1 MERLKK
7 LGSFSR
13 TGDKAQD
20 GPAISSDGGETVTA
34 GGLAALTD
42 AVRQVVDGQLDAPM
56 PDFPPGSPMHGLVEQ
71 TERMRGR
78 LRALSQIIEDH
89 TLEEGT
95 AERQRR
101 DAMSGLAEN
110 FEAAVSGSISSVE
123 SHVATALDDS
133 SDSVDRVAQ
142 VASAATESSASV
154 TEIGRM
160 TQQTADLSERMTE
173 QTRIAQETTAE
184 LGSAAADILG
194 VADIIQAIAGQTNL
208 LALNATIEAARAGEA
223 GRGFAVVANE
233 VKTLAQQTADATDR
247 VKNLIAAVDSAA
259 ARVTEATGAIGA
271 AVAELDT
278 SAGVVASAVE
288 EQQTANQEIA
298 ANAEEILARMRSFE
312 ERMQEV
318 RGGVQKIHDGAG
330 AFLGEIRAEAGIKDD
345 EITFGQSAPLSGSA
359 ASLGTAMRDGI
370 ALAFAEVNAAGGVG
384 GRKLAL
390 ETEDDAYV
398 PERTLDNV
406 RAMVRSG
413 SVFGLIGSVG
423 TPTSKLAE
431 LVARGGGIPFI
442 GPVTGAAFLRD
453 PQFHHVLNIRA
464 SYQQEVDA
472 LVKWMTGTVRAKR
485 PALLFQGDAYGQTV
499 RAALE
504 TALKPHGMDLSAQ
517 GAYERQTGDVQ
528 PAYEIIRAA
537 EPDIIFMAGTAGPT
551 AAFVQAA
558 RDGGLTCP
566 LATISFVGSRDFAR
580 QAGNAGAGV
589 IISQVVPL
597 PTDGSQGVVRRYLDS
612 ARRHGICTEPD
623 FQSLEGYVTG
633 LTAAEI
639 LTSVDGPLTRD
650 AFVKAA
656 TGVQHDVDIG
666 GFKLVFGPTR
676 NQGSDQ
682 VYLTELKPGGG
693 FDLIHA

>member
-1 MERLKK
+1 LQRLIR
-7 LGSFSR
+7 LGSLKR
-13 TGDKAQD
+13 TGGRTEAIASASSQGDK
-20 GPAISSDGGETVTA
+20 GAIVD
-34 GGLAALTD
+34 GLAALAD

-56 PDFPPGSPMHGLVEQ
+56 PAFPPGSPLHALVEQ
-71 TERMRGR
+71 TERMRTR
-78 LRALSQIIEDH
+78 LGALSQIIEEH
-89 TLEEGT
+89 TLEEGAAEKQRST
-95 AERQRR
+95 A
-101 DAMSGLAEN
+101 MHGLAEN
-110 FEAAVSGSISSVE
+110 FEAAVSGSISSVDG
-123 SHVATALDDS
+123 HVATALRDS

-160 TQQTADLSERMTE
+160 TQQTADLTERMTE
-173 QTRIAQETTAE
+173 QTRIARETTSE
-184 LGSAAADILG
+184 LGSAASDILG
-194 VADIIQAIAGQTNL
+194 VADIIQTIAGQTNL

-247 VKNLIAAVDSAA
+247 VKNLIAAVESATG
-259 ARVTEATGAIGA
+259 RVTDATGAIGE
-271 AVAELDT
+271 AVEELNT
-278 SAGVVASAVE
+278 NAGIVASAVE
-288 EQQTANQEIA
+288 EQQSANEEIA

-318 RGGVQKIHDGAG
+318 RGGVQKIQDGAN
-330 AFLGEIRAEAGIKDD
+330 AFLSEIRAEAGITAG
-345 EITFGQSAPLSGSA
+345 EITFGQSAPLTGTA

-370 ALAFAEVNAAGGVG
+370 ALAFAEVNAAGGVQ
-384 GRKLAL
+384 GRKLKL
-390 ETEDDAYV
+390 ETKDDGYV

-413 SVFGLIGSVG
+413 AVFGLIGSVG

-453 PQFHHVLNIRA
+453 PQFRHVLNIRA

-499 RAALE
+499 MAALGK
-504 TALKPHGMDLSAQ
+504 ALEPHGIALAAR
-517 GAYERQTGDVQ
+517 GAYERQTGDVR
-528 PAYEIIRAA
+528 PAYEIIRQAD
-537 EPDIIFMAGTAGPT
+537 PDIIFMAGTAGTT
-551 AAFVQAA
+551 AAFVHLA
-558 RDGGLTCP
+558 REGGLKCP

-580 QAGNAGAGV
+580 QAGPSGAGV
-589 IISQVVPL
+589 VISQVVPL
-597 PTDGSQGVVRRYLDS
+597 PTEGGQAVVRRYLDS
-612 ARRHGICTEPD
+612 ARRHGMCTEPD

-633 LTAAEI
+633 LAVAEI
-639 LTSVDGPLTRD
+639 LASIAQPLTRD
-650 AFVKAA
+650 AFVRAA
-656 TGVQHDVDIG
+656 TGIRHDVDIA
-666 GFKLVFGPTR
+666 GFRLSFGPDR

-682 VYLTELKPGGG
+682 VYLTELKADGG
-693 FDLIHA
+693 FELIRA